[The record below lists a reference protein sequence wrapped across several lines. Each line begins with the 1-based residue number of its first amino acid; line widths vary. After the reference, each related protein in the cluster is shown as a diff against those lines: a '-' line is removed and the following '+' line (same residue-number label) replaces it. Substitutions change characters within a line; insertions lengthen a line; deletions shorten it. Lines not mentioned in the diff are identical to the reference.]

1 MHNIHIFVF
10 LFCVMNK
17 TNLILLYLLLLTNVS
32 YASFPMNNINNV
44 ILNQSE
50 IISKS
55 SPNYS
60 AILGIT
66 LILSYLG
73 TILWYVS
80 KPIPKDVK
88 KRKIFYRKLLL
99 IIFIPLIIV
108 GILVIHSLNN
118 MSIDIS
124 VDDFVQATE

>member
-1 MHNIHIFVF
+1 
-10 LFCVMNK
+10 MNK
-17 TNLILLYLLLLTNVS
+17 TNLILLYLVLVANVS
-32 YASFPMNNINNV
+32 YASFPMNDINND
-44 ILNQSE
+44 ILNHSE

-60 AILGIT
+60 AIFGIT

-73 TILWYVS
+73 TILWHLS
-80 KPIPKDVK
+80 KPIPKDIK

-124 VDDFVQATE
+124 LEDIQQATD